1 MAVNNSESINF
12 HDFHHHRLLISYIV
26 QIILTIWTP
35 IRPLHWILS
44 FALRTEFVLHGIRDY
59 LLPVDLALE
68 LQIIHIRIWAKKPF
82 QQTVL
87 ITTYS
92 ISSAMSEQLQKKNP
106 LPENMSSPPPT
117 FHLHNSAPLTPPIF
131 LADSSPSSSN
141 TLHLYAR
148 HTTPLEPLLDC
159 CVPCYRTPEIPTLFR
174 GQTYELPGDPHDT
187 RLLSITKGGVELS
200 SLGGT
205 PQPPIGFQGNLLCL
219 YGVAQPVTVTAKCE
233 SEMKLVEGVVPLSR
247 TLMFRYSPV
256 QLRQF
261 RREFSGIFKRCQE
274 YLTEETKERLLD
286 RFTDVGGRGG
296 RGGGGCSA
304 ARRKSPPSRAAATRI
319 RRPQYQIVSRRPT
332 PSRPPDHADR

>member
-1 MAVNNSESINF
+1 
-12 HDFHHHRLLISYIV
+12 
-26 QIILTIWTP
+26 
-35 IRPLHWILS
+35 
-44 FALRTEFVLHGIRDY
+44 
-59 LLPVDLALE
+59 
-68 LQIIHIRIWAKKPF
+68 
-82 QQTVL
+82 
-87 ITTYS
+87 
-92 ISSAMSEQLQKKNP
+92 
-106 LPENMSSPPPT
+106 MSSPPPT

-148 HTTPLEPLLDC
+148 HSTPLEPLLDC

-200 SLGGT
+200 SLGGA
-205 PQPPIGFQGNLLCL
+205 PQPPIGFQGNLVCL
-219 YGVAQPVTVTAKCE
+219 YGVAQPVTLTAKCE

-261 RREFSGIFKRCQE
+261 RQEFSGIFKRCQE

-286 RFTDVGGRGG
+286 RFMTWGEGEEGEEEDVLPPGG
-296 RGGGGCSA
+296 
-304 ARRKSPPSRAAATRI
+304 KSPPSRAAATRI
-319 RRPQYQIVSRRPT
+319 RRPQYQIVSRQPT
-332 PSRPPDHADR
+332 PSRPPDHANR